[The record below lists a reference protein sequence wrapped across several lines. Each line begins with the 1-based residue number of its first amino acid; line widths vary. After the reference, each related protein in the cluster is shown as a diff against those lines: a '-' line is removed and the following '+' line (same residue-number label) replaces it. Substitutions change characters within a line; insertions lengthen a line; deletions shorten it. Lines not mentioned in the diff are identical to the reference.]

1 MSRDIWSS
9 HTGFVLAAIGSA
21 VGIGNIW
28 RFPHLVGQNGGGAFL
43 LAYLLS
49 VLAIAIPLLLL
60 ELATGRHFTASVVH
74 CFAGIGRR
82 YRWLGEGV
90 ILLVGGVMSYYLV
103 IVGWGLGFFA
113 RSATGRPL
121 DFDAFTAGWEAL
133 LFFVLALAVVMV
145 VVAGGVKG
153 GIERAN
159 FWLMPLLALL
169 VVALA
174 VYGLTLEGRAEGLAF
189 YLTPDFSSLT
199 RAATWGDAMG
209 QAFFSVGVGTG
220 AMITYGSYI
229 SRDTD
234 LHLSALWIVF
244 ADLLLAFLV
253 GLMIFPMVFT
263 FGLDPAGG
271 PELAFQTLPVA
282 FSLLPF
288 SVVWG
293 LLFFLLFAV
302 AGLSSAFS
310 MLETIV
316 APIIDGWGWPRWR
329 AVALVG
335 GIVLLVGIPS
345 ALSYT
350 QMDLRLA
357 GEPFLDRLDQN
368 LGTLGIP
375 VAGLLGGLTIA
386 WAMDRL
392 TLSQEINLASRWP
405 VGQLVIWLSRYV
417 VPVGML
423 VTLGVT
429 VADRW
434 FR

>member
-1 MSRDIWSS
+1 
-9 HTGFVLAAIGSA
+9 
-21 VGIGNIW
+21 
-28 RFPHLVGQNGGGAFL
+28 
-43 LAYLLS
+43 
-49 VLAIAIPLLLL
+49 
-60 ELATGRHFTASVVH
+60 
-74 CFAGIGRR
+74 
-82 YRWLGEGV
+82 
-90 ILLVGGVMSYYLV
+90 
-103 IVGWGLGFFA
+103 
-113 RSATGRPL
+113 
-121 DFDAFTAGWEAL
+121 
-133 LFFVLALAVVMV
+133 
-145 VVAGGVKG
+145 
-153 GIERAN
+153 
-159 FWLMPLLALL
+159 MPLLALL

-209 QAFFSVGVGTG
+209 QAFFSIGVGTG

-263 FGLDPAGG
+263 FGLNPAGG

-350 QMDLRLA
+350 QVDLRLA